1 MRPQAFRRTVVP
13 LASLAASFLLLLSA
27 ASCSRLAK
35 VQQEIR
41 ATRSMFG
48 GDLPF
53 QVQIDHN
60 ANQNTPIAVDLVVV
74 YDEKLLDKLEAM
86 NAETWFQKRTQ
97 FLADNADMA
106 SSWSWE
112 WVPGQ
117 VVEQISVPYRA
128 GAQQFVVFADYEPA
142 PGVTSDYRA
151 KVGPQ
156 YPFRLIL
163 QETTFSIERLPWK
176 P

>member
-1 MRPQAFRRTVVP
+1 MRPQAVRWSVH
-13 LASLAASFLLLLSA
+13 LAASLLLVILS
-27 ASCSRLAK
+27 ASCSKLAK
-35 VQQEIR
+35 VPQEVR
-41 ATRSMFG
+41 ATRAMFG

-53 QVQIDHN
+53 KVRIDQD

-74 YDEKLLDKLEAM
+74 YDAKLLEKLEAM

-97 FLADNADMA
+97 FLADNADMV

-117 VVEQISVPYRA
+117 EIPQQSVPYRA

-151 KVGPQ
+151 KIGPQ

>member
-1 MRPQAFRRTVVP
+1 MRPQDLRRTTP
-13 LASLAASFLLLLSA
+13 RLAASLLLLLPA
-27 ASCSRLAK
+27 ASCTKLAK
-35 VQQEIR
+35 VPEEVR
-41 ATRSMFG
+41 AVRSMFG

-60 ANQNTPIAVDLVVV
+60 ANQNTPIAVDLVVI
-74 YDEKLLDKLEAM
+74 YDEALLAKLEAM

-117 VVEQISVPYRA
+117 EVGQISVPYRA
-128 GAQQFVVFADYEPA
+128 GAQHFVVFADYEPS
-142 PGVTSDYRA
+142 PDVTSDYRA

-163 QETTFSIERLPWK
+163 QEKTFSIERLPWK

>member
-1 MRPQAFRRTVVP
+1 MRPQAVHRTLP
-13 LASLAASFLLLLSA
+13 LTVSLLLLLA
-27 ASCSRLAK
+27 TASCSKLAK
-35 VQQEIR
+35 VPQEVR
-41 ATRSMFG
+41 ATRTMFG
-48 GDLPF
+48 GKLPF
-53 QVQIDHN
+53 EVRIDHN
-60 ANQNTPIAVDLVVV
+60 ANQSTPIAVDLVVV
-74 YDEKLLDKLEAM
+74 YDAKLLEKLEAM

-97 FLADNADMA
+97 FLADNADMM

-117 VVEQISVPYRA
+117 QIPQLSVPYRA

-151 KVGPQ
+151 KIGPQ

>member
-1 MRPQAFRRTVVP
+1 MRPQAVRRTFP
-13 LASLAASFLLLLSA
+13 LAASLLLLIPS
-27 ASCSRLAK
+27 ASCTKLAK
-35 VQQEIR
+35 VPAEIR

-53 QVQIDHN
+53 EVRIDHD

-74 YDEKLLDKLEAM
+74 YDAKLLDKLESM

-97 FLADNADMA
+97 FLADNADMV

-117 VVEQISVPYRA
+117 EIPQLSVPYRA
-128 GAQQFVVFADYEPA
+128 GAQQFVVYADYTPA
-142 PGVTSDYRA
+142 PDVTSDYRA
-151 KVGPQ
+151 TVGPQ

-163 QETTFSIERLPWK
+163 QEKTFSIERLPWK